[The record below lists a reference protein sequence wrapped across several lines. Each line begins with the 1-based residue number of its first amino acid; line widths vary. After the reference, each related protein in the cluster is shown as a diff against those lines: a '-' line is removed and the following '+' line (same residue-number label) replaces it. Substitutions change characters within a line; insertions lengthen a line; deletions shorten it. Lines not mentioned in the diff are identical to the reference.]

1 MGRLMGMARAMYCQ
15 NCGKEIAS
23 GAYSCASC
31 GAVVP
36 KSHRGSASTSV
47 HQLVQET
54 RRAARE
60 LASATAKLSRGL
72 ASKAESAAS
81 DPSGAAKKVAHRVAK
96 ELDAAAEEIDRI
108 LKDL

>member
-1 MGRLMGMARAMYCQ
+1 MYCQ
-15 NCGKEIAS
+15 NCGKEIPS
-23 GAYSCASC
+23 GAYTCTAC

-36 KSHRGSASTSV
+36 GSHRGSSVPSV

-60 LASATAKLSRGL
+60 LASATANLSRHL
-72 ASKAESAAS
+72 ASRAESAAR
-81 DPSGAAKKVAHRVAK
+81 DPSGSAKKVAHRVAK
-96 ELDAAAEEIDRI
+96 ELDAAADEIDRI